1 MEGIT
6 ILAQKTID
14 VVIDHTWGFTGI
26 SILGII
32 LIAMGILCSTV
43 MICDKDIDGFG
54 LIMCIIAIGLG
65 ILTFRLKSVNEKV
78 TEYKVLISDSITF
91 NEFYEKYIIED
102 KEGEIYTIREKT
114 TVEKGE

>member
-6 ILAQKTID
+6 VLAQKTID
-14 VVIDHTWGFTGI
+14 VVISHTWGFTGI

-32 LIAMGILCSTV
+32 LIAMGILGITL
-43 MICDKDIDGFG
+43 MICEKDFDG
-54 LIMCIIAIGLG
+54 LMLLMCIIAIGLG
-65 ILTFRLKSVNEKV
+65 ILTFRLKSISEEV
-78 TEYKVLISDSITF
+78 TEYKALISNTISF
-91 NEFYEKYIIED
+91 NEIYEKYIVED

>member
-6 ILAQKTID
+6 VLAQKTID
-14 VVIDHTWGFTGI
+14 VVIGHTWGFTGI
-26 SILGII
+26 SIFGIV
-32 LIAMGILCSTV
+32 LIAIGILCITL
-43 MICDKDIDGFG
+43 MTCDKDFDGLI

-65 ILTFRLKSVNEKV
+65 ILTFRLKPINEKV
-78 TEYKVLISDSITF
+78 IEYKTLISDSVSF
-91 NEFYEKYIIED
+91 NEFYEKYVVED

>member
-14 VVIDHTWGFTGI
+14 ITIGYTWGFTGF
-26 SILGII
+26 SVLGIALLVI
-32 LIAMGILCSTV
+32 GILCITI
-43 MICDKDIDGFG
+43 MICEKDIDGFM
-54 LIMCIIAIGLG
+54 LIMSIIVICLG
-65 ILTFRLKSVNEKV
+65 TLTFRLSPIKEDV
-78 TEYKVLISDSITF
+78 TEYKVLISDNISF
-91 NEFYEKYIIED
+91 NEFYEKYVVEN